1 MISGLSRG
9 SLRRVDLDRWGA
21 EWGFGTSPST
31 ELRRPS
37 QSLSPKRVVIGI
49 RSFMKKAYD
58 ASKSRGAIATRLMMT
73 ARAADDGLS
82 RLIDFLYSCITGCG

>member
-1 MISGLSRG
+1 MVSELSRG
-9 SLRRVDLDRWGA
+9 SLRRVDLDRWDA

-37 QSLSPKRVVIGI
+37 QSLSPKRVGSGI
-49 RSFMKKAYD
+49 RSFMKKAYE
-58 ASKSRGAIATRLMMT
+58 ASKSQGVIATRLMMT

-82 RLIDFLYSCITGCG
+82 RLIDFLYNCITGRG